1 VAPPCPTVQIRRR
14 TLPRLASGLMI
25 AALASAIAPVG
36 AGAGP
41 VPAPAGEALAAAR
54 DAGAPVPFAPAL
66 LASTSGRPRADQRAK
81 APAFELATR
90 DGKVSLESLRGRV
103 VVVDFWASWCGPCRQ
118 SFPWLASL
126 HERLASKGLTIVAV
140 NLDKERSAAMGFL
153 ADYPAPFTVAF
164 DPEGRT
170 AEAYKVKG
178 MPSTYVVSTDG
189 RILYSHIG
197 FDPRRTGELEAI
209 LQEALPR

>member
-1 VAPPCPTVQIRRR
+1 MIAPRPLGRSSCLFASLVLSSALAPLAARAQTAPPAVEVHVVS
-14 TLPRLASGLMI
+14 AG
-25 AALASAIAPVG
+25 AAATAPIAPT
-36 AGAGP
+36 
-41 VPAPAGEALAAAR
+41 
-54 DAGAPVPFAPAL
+54 L
-66 LASTSGRPRADQRAK
+66 LASSQARPRADQRAK

-164 DPEGRT
+164 DPEGHT

-197 FDPRRTGELEAI
+197 FDPKRTGELEAI

>member
-1 VAPPCPTVQIRRR
+1 VAPRCPAVMIARRPLGR
-14 TLPRLASGLMI
+14 RSGLF
-25 AALASAIAPVG
+25 ASLVLAGALAPLAVRAQTAPLVVEAQLASAG
-36 AGAGP
+36 AVAT
-41 VPAPAGEALAAAR
+41 PAGT
-54 DAGAPVPFAPAL
+54 PAL
-66 LASTSGRPRADQRAK
+66 LATSSGRSRADERAK
-81 APAFELATR
+81 APAFELTTR

-118 SFPWLASL
+118 SFPWLAAL
-126 HERLASKGLTIVAV
+126 HERLASRGLTIVAV

-164 DPEGRT
+164 DPEGHT

-189 RILYSHIG
+189 RVLYSHIG